1 MSAPDRGQIL
11 FDGVDVN
18 LPRRRQRNAL
28 RSKVQM
34 VLQDSGAAFNPFW
47 RVGSALR
54 APLKIIRHANPA
66 HRVQEVLEAVGLPLS
81 VMHQF
86 PQELSGGQRQRLNIA
101 RALTI
106 APELLIADEPTSA
119 LDVSVQARIIELL
132 ADLNT
137 QHHLSMV
144 VITHNL
150 ATIPYMTRKVVIM
163 YLGRI
168 VECGASDDVL
178 YAPRHPY
185 TRLLIDSLPGRRGGS
200 AALTM
205 GDVPSPVHP
214 PPGCAF
220 HPRCR
225 QAQSICREIM
235 PELSKHHR
243 PRTAWPVTSRS
254 KDESFSPLDDT
265 SFNHMRGGFCMV
277 NTLSGG
283 KIFWED
289 LIGFSRVKVRRDAW
303 KNMVSSAALSM
314 SGRLRCTQTA

>member
-1 MSAPDRGQIL
+1 MTTPMIELRDIYRTFPGHRRGSPVQALRGVNLLLQRGETLAIIGESGCGKTTLGHIMALMSAPDRGQIL
-11 FDGVDVN
+11 FDGVDVTS
-18 LPRRRQRNAL
+18 PRRGQRNAL
-28 RSKVQM
+28 RRKVQM

-66 HRVQEVLEAVGLPLS
+66 HRVQEVLEAVGLPS
-81 VMHQF
+81 NVMQQF

-119 LDVSVQARIIELL
+119 LDVSVQARIIQLL

-137 QHHLSMV
+137 KHHLSMV

-150 ATIPYMTRKVVIM
+150 ATIPYMTRNVAIM

-168 VECGASDDVL
+168 VEWGASDDVL
-178 YAPRHPY
+178 YAPHHPY
-185 TRLLIDSLPGRRGGS
+185 TRLLVDSLPGRRGGR

-205 GDVPSPVHP
+205 GDVPSAVHP

-220 HPRCR
+220 HPRCHR
-225 QAQSICREIM
+225 AQSICREIM
-235 PELSKHHR
+235 PELSESTQS
-243 PRTAWPVTSRS
+243 PRRVACH
-254 KDESFSPLDDT
+254 FPLD
-265 SFNHMRGGFCMV
+265 G
-277 NTLSGG
+277 
-283 KIFWED
+283 
-289 LIGFSRVKVRRDAW
+289 
-303 KNMVSSAALSM
+303 
-314 SGRLRCTQTA
+314 

>member
-1 MSAPDRGQIL
+1 MTVPLIEMRAITKSFPGRRRDRPVQALRGVSLSLQRGETLAIIGESGCGKTTLGHIVALMSAPDRGQIL
-11 FDGVDVN
+11 FDGVDVTR
-18 LPRRRQRNAL
+18 PRRCQRNAL
-28 RSKVQM
+28 RGKVQM

-47 RVGSALR
+47 RVGGALR
-54 APLKIIRHANPA
+54 APLKIIRHANPT

-81 VMHQF
+81 VMRQF

-119 LDVSVQARIIELL
+119 LDVSVQARIVQLL

-150 ATIPYMTRKVVIM
+150 ATIPYLTRMVAIM

-168 VECGASDDVL
+168 VEWGASDDVL

-185 TRLLIDSLPGRRGGS
+185 TRLLIDSLPGRRGGR
-200 AALTM
+200 ATLTI
-205 GDVPSPVHP
+205 GEVPSPVHP

-220 HPRCR
+220 HPRCAR
-225 QAQSICREIM
+225 AQSICRAIM
-235 PELSKHHR
+235 PELSGASQS
-243 PRTAWPVTSRS
+243 PRRVACY
-254 KDESFSPLDDT
+254 FPLD
-265 SFNHMRGGFCMV
+265 G
-277 NTLSGG
+277 
-283 KIFWED
+283 
-289 LIGFSRVKVRRDAW
+289 
-303 KNMVSSAALSM
+303 
-314 SGRLRCTQTA
+314 

>member
-1 MSAPDRGQIL
+1 MTTPLIEMRDIYKSFPGHRRGSPIQALRGVSLSLQRGETLAIIGESGCGKTTLGHIMARMSAPDRGQIL
-11 FDGVDVN
+11 FDGIDVTR
-18 LPRRRQRNAL
+18 PRRRQRNAL
-28 RSKVQM
+28 RRKIQM

-54 APLKIIRHANPA
+54 APLKIIRHANPTQRA
-66 HRVQEVLEAVGLPLS
+66 QEVLEAVGLPLS

-119 LDVSVQARIIELL
+119 LDVSVQARIIQLL

-150 ATIPYMTRKVVIM
+150 ATVPYLTRTVAIM

-168 VECGASDDVL
+168 VEWGASDDVL

-185 TRLLIDSLPGRRGGS
+185 TRLLIDSLPGRRGRR
-200 AALTM
+200 AAPPM
-205 GDVPSPVHP
+205 GEVPSPVHP

-220 HPRCR
+220 HPRCVR
-225 QAQSICREIM
+225 AQSICREIM
-235 PELSKHHR
+235 PELSGASLS
-243 PRTAWPVTSRS
+243 PRREACH
-254 KDESFSPLDDT
+254 FPLD
-265 SFNHMRGGFCMV
+265 G
-277 NTLSGG
+277 
-283 KIFWED
+283 
-289 LIGFSRVKVRRDAW
+289 
-303 KNMVSSAALSM
+303 
-314 SGRLRCTQTA
+314 